1 MPFKV
6 DFEQL
11 EKQVFNELAIN
22 PNLLKF
28 GNKKTAKEVQ
38 LSIKYGGSITDRYLN
53 PKLLKGYKNEG

>member
-22 PNLLKF
+22 PNLLESE
-28 GNKKTAKEVQ
+28 GKKTAKEEQ
-38 LSIKYGGSITDRYLN
+38 LGIKYGGSVTGRYLN
-53 PKLLKGYKNEG
+53 PRLSKGI

>member
-22 PNLLKF
+22 PNLLESED
-28 GNKKTAKEVQ
+28 KKTAKEEQ
-38 LSIKYGGSITDRYLN
+38 LGIKYGNSVTGRYLN
-53 PKLLKGYKNEG
+53 PRLSKGI